1 MKLLTFNAAS
11 FATDPVTPQRDD
23 ADGDLAPCRWENVL
37 AVFIQVEAI
46 DEARQD
52 KIAARAAKL
61 IKWVAVKTRR
71 RHVVLHSFAHLSESK
86 ADPAVA
92 RSVLDAIEARLRR
105 AGYGADQTPWGWMNR
120 LHLDALGDNHVDRFF
135 KSL

>member
-1 MKLLTFNAAS
+1 MKLLTFNAAT
-11 FATDPVTPQRDD
+11 FATDPVMPQRDD
-23 ADGDLAPCRWENVL
+23 AVNRDAACHWENVL
-37 AVFIQVEAI
+37 AVFIQVETV
-46 DEARQD
+46 DEDRQE

-61 IKWVAVKTRR
+61 IKWVAGKTGR

-86 ADPAVA
+86 ADPVIA

-105 AGYGADQTPWGWMNR
+105 AGYDADQTPWGWMNR
-120 LHLDALGDNHVDRFF
+120 LHLDAFGDNHVDRFF